1 MQVPTRLAS
10 MQDQE
15 FCHEVSQYMHVH
27 GDIQLLGTR
36 FGMGFSLKQKQMT
49 VRCGK
54 CLYQVIQISV
64 TVLQVIYMLNAH
76 RDYVQ

>member
-1 MQVPTRLAS
+1 MQVRTRLAS
-10 MQDQE
+10 MQDRE

-36 FGMGFSLKQKQMT
+36 FGMGLKQKQMT
-49 VRCGK
+49 VRCGR
-54 CLYQVIQISV
+54 CLYHVIQISV
-64 TVLQVIYMLNAH
+64 TVLQVIYMLNTH